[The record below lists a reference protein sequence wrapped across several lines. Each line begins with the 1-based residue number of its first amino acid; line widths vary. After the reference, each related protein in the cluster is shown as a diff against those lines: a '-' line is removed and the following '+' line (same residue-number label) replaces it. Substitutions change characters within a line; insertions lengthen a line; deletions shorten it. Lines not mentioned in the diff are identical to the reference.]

1 MKFVQ
6 QASIVIIII
15 IMIMIKQTLVRVCT
29 LDVQEVD
36 IHYLSY
42 VQATGKLTCHEMF
55 FNKNLHH
62 YFAETKC
69 RYLSLQKS
77 GLFG

>member
-55 FNKNLHH
+55 F
-62 YFAETKC
+62 
-69 RYLSLQKS
+69 
-77 GLFG
+77 